1 MKRTTIQLTSRICC
15 MMRMQ
20 AIQVNVSFDR
30 ADARFSFYIGLFA
43 TIFQFLLYTLSRFGY
58 NITDNANQK
67 EMRDHTYEH

>member
-1 MKRTTIQLTSRICC
+1 

-20 AIQVNVSFDR
+20 AIQANVSFDR
-30 ADARFSFYIGLFA
+30 ADARFSFCFGLFA

-58 NITDNANQK
+58 NIIDNANQK